1 MRQFDARIAIN
12 EIISPSWKMLGFDWP
27 ADLDAPKPGQF
38 FTFRPSVLHPGDSGL
53 LRRPLAFAA
62 FDGNRAFALYQV
74 RGRGTAALASLV
86 TGNSVD
92 LLGPLGNSFTLPGPD
107 KSAVLMGG
115 GIGIGPMLFLH
126 SWILDSGK
134 TSGNSLAEGVSLF
147 LGFRSSAQIP
157 CIPEPGMARALRS
170 AFLATDDGSAGFAGR
185 VVDAVRDRLPM
196 QGAVE
201 QRYYAC
207 GPAPMLAAAAA
218 LAERNSKPAEVSVE
232 QWMACG
238 VGACFGCVVPA
249 KAGGYLRA
257 CADGPV
263 FDSQALDWEALV

>member
-1 MRQFDARIAIN
+1 MRQFNAPITIN

-27 ADLDAPKPGQF
+27 ADLEAPKPGQF

-62 FDGNRAFALYQV
+62 FDGSRAFALYQV
-74 RGRGTAALASLV
+74 RGRGTAALASLA
-86 TGNSVD
+86 TGTSVD
-92 LLGPLGNSFTLPGPD
+92 LLGPLGNSFTPPGPD
-107 KSAVLMGG
+107 ESAVLMGG

-134 TSGNSLAEGVSLF
+134 SCGDRLAAGLSLF

-157 CIPEPGMARALRS
+157 SIPEPGMARALRS

-185 VVDAVRDRLPM
+185 VVEAVRDRLPAP
-196 QGAVE
+196 GGIE

-218 LAERNSKPAEVSVE
+218 LAVRNSKPAEVSVE

-249 KAGGYLRA
+249 RAGGYLRA

-263 FDSQALDWEALV
+263 FDSRALDWEALA